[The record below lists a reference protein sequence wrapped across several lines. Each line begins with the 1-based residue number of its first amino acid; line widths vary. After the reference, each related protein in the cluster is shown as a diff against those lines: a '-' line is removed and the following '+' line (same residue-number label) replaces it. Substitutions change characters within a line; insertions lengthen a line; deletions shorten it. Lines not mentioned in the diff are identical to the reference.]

1 MPAVAFDTLKF
12 VQSLEQAGI
21 ERVQASAFA
30 GAVRDAWA
38 STDVT
43 TKVDL
48 NELRHSTK
56 ADIDELRIE
65 IGLLRKDMES
75 MDASLRK
82 ELAAMEM
89 NLRKDMAAME
99 MGLRKEMAA
108 MDANL
113 RKEME
118 VMRKD
123 IIIKVGAMLMSAVG
137 LIVGLTLTGIRF
149 LL

>member
-38 STDVT
+38 STEVT
-43 TKVDL
+43 TKADL
-48 NELRHSTK
+48 NELRRSTK
-56 ADIDELRIE
+56 ADTDELRIE

-75 MDASLRK
+75 MDV
-82 ELAAMEM
+82 

-99 MGLRKEMAA
+99 MGLRKDMAA
-108 MDANL
+108 MQMGL

-149 LL
+149 VL

>member
-56 ADIDELRIE
+56 VDIDELRIE

-75 MDASLRK
+75 MDANLRK

-99 MGLRKEMAA
+99 MGLRKEM
-108 MDANL
+108 
-113 RKEME
+113 E

-123 IIIKVGAMLMSAVG
+123 IIIKVGAMLMSAAG